1 MREGNSRVTA
11 SLAGASVP
19 SEGCN
24 NVLGKNQDPWAR
36 RRVGL
41 LVFVLTPAVFLG
53 GGLLSASNALNR
65 VIGPREVKA
74 CSPVTVKAPL
84 PNSFTVN
91 VLNAEGPQGAARAV
105 AKELPLR
112 DFKPGV
118 VGNVTVETR
127 VVQGVGEL
135 RFGPDGADQAL
146 LVQKLLLSD
155 VRMVRDYRPDT
166 SVDLVLGPKF
176 TALKAP
182 DGPLVRRADVVVNVY
197 NTTYYEGLGKTTS
210 DGLVALGYKR
220 GAVGLD
226 PQNAWVQDTAVI
238 RHGAD
243 GLAGAKLVKEAVPA
257 ARLVLD
263 PSNGT
268 TAVDLLIGM
277 TWQPLAT
284 ADKLTKEPPKK
295 APGQIEIERP
305 CPKA

>member
-1 MREGNSRVTA
+1 M
-11 SLAGASVP
+11 
-19 SEGCN
+19 
-24 NVLGKNQDPWAR
+24 LGKNQDPWAR

-41 LVFVLTPAVFLG
+41 LAFVLTPAVFLG
-53 GGLLSASNALNR
+53 GGLLSASNALTR
-65 VIGPREVKA
+65 AIGPREAPTCTAV
-74 CSPVTVKAPL
+74 VVKAPAQ
-84 PNSFTVN
+84 NSFTVN

-118 VGNVTVETR
+118 VGNAPVETR
-127 VVQGVGEL
+127 VVQGVGEI
-135 RFGPDGADQAL
+135 RYGPDGTDQAL

-176 TALKAP
+176 TQLKPP

-210 DGLVALGYKR
+210 DGLAALGFQR

-226 PQNAWVQDTAVI
+226 PQNAWIQDTAVI

-243 GLAGAKLVKEAVPA
+243 GVLGAKLLKEAVPE

-263 PSNGT
+263 PANS
-268 TAVDLLIGM
+268 TASVDLLIGM
-277 TWQPLAT
+277 TWKPLAS
-284 ADKLTKEPPKK
+284 ADKLSKEPPKK
-295 APGQIEIERP
+295 ALGQVEVERP
-305 CPKA
+305 CAKS